1 MISRR
6 LQKLLCFLFA
16 GLLSISSSA
25 QAEDATLSASCN
37 AFGFKLLKELA
48 PSHQNNFVVSPY
60 SAYTILSLVRNG
72 ASGITEK
79 EMASALS
86 QEQISVASVN
96 ELIKDTSDV
105 LQNNKKNVLEIA
117 NSVFVKKGLAVKQPF
132 LDVASKSYDAK
143 ASTVEFGDSST
154 LKDINDWVSEKTH
167 GKIPV
172 LLAALA
178 PQAVMVL
185 INAVYFK
192 GTWAECFKEED
203 THPQEF
209 YRENGKTDRV
219 SMMHQAGRMTYF
231 KGDDFQAV
239 RLPYSE
245 HNEEMVIV
253 LPSRGESISTFI
265 THFSEKD
272 WQAINSQ
279 ATAHQVNLSL
289 PRFHIESTH
298 DLNQPLQ
305 NLGMKSAFSRFAADF
320 SNIANGKLYISQA
333 IQKAYIE
340 TDEKGSEAAAA
351 TAVVMS
357 QRAAVRAEL
366 PIVFVVDRPFLFG
379 LQTASGTLLF
389 LGVVTDPQAMKVASL

>member
-1 MISRR
+1 
-6 LQKLLCFLFA
+6 
-16 GLLSISSSA
+16 
-25 QAEDATLSASCN
+25 
-37 AFGFKLLKELA
+37 
-48 PSHQNNFVVSPY
+48 
-60 SAYTILSLVRNG
+60 
-72 ASGITEK
+72 
-79 EMASALS
+79 
-86 QEQISVASVN
+86 
-96 ELIKDTSDV
+96 
-105 LQNNKKNVLEIA
+105 
-117 NSVFVKKGLAVKQPF
+117 
-132 LDVASKSYDAK
+132 
-143 ASTVEFGDSST
+143 
-154 LKDINDWVSEKTH
+154 
-167 GKIPV
+167 
-172 LLAALA
+172 
-178 PQAVMVL
+178 
-185 INAVYFK
+185 
-192 GTWAECFKEED
+192 
-203 THPQEF
+203 
-209 YRENGKTDRV
+209 
-219 SMMHQAGRMTYF
+219 
-231 KGDDFQAV
+231 
-239 RLPYSE
+239 LPYSE

-272 WQAINSQ
+272 WQTINSQ